1 MTKYL
6 TVGLSFLVPS
16 LMAIAASPAQA
27 FTLSGSLYNYDE
39 ADTKVDYWL
48 TEIDGAIQFDF
59 KVDTEVNMADLRGLF
74 LNINNES
81 LLSGLSATAAS
92 NPFADIDA
100 ANFYSIGPND
110 FKIDSRGTTNFGF
123 GGGNNLNGGGRNA
136 PQYTMGFDIGQQ
148 GIANYD
154 IQGTSFLLQHDTQA
168 LSLDLFTESMFGV
181 RLMSVGENR
190 EGSSKLRGETPSEI
204 VALEPDAQPTPEPL
218 PTPTPVPTVVPTPLP
233 TPAPTPESREV
244 PEPVGILALVGL
256 ATTVTRLRRRHHS

>member
-1 MTKYL
+1 M
-6 TVGLSFLVPS
+6 
-16 LMAIAASPAQA
+16 AASPAQA

-39 ADTKVDYWL
+39 ADTKVDYRL

-59 KVDTEVNMADLRGLF
+59 KVDTSVNMADLRGLF

-92 NPFADIDA
+92 NPFPDIDA
-100 ANFYSIGPND
+100 ANFYSIGSDD
-110 FKIDSRGTTNFGF
+110 FKIDSRGTTDFRF
-123 GGGNNLNGGGRNA
+123 GGGNLLQGGGPNA

-190 EGSSKLRGETPSEI
+190 EGSSKLRGETPTEI
-204 VALEPDAQPTPEPL
+204 VALEPDPE